1 MKLRRWQKVL
11 LICLGVLLVP
21 VVAIA
26 IWIAVASRDIPPPD
40 FSDLACPFVA
50 VATESNAYNWLM
62 QAGKLV
68 VWGEHAKEISDRLR
82 DPSTNGVEATST
94 QVVSAAEVEE
104 ILATN
109 APALALLRRG
119 LACDICQPPLT
130 TNLITFESMNVAPQ
144 INLAKVLRLDQRWK
158 SRNGDV
164 DGALA
169 DCLELLCFGDLQTR
183 HAPTLIQYLAS
194 RATLA
199 MGLAASRELVASN
212 RLNESSL
219 LLLDAALRNVDS
231 GTNGL
236 PVAIR
241 GEFQFGSGVL
251 RDLHAGRIPADRM
264 IDNSAAIY
272 YLRKFGVP
280 QFLIKPNETRLLFAS
295 GCREAIRNA
304 RHLYRDMHF
313 SDANSEL
320 DRDARRRLLW
330 RGNAVG
336 AILVATLQ
344 PSMESVNKQLCRGK
358 CDLYGVRLLIALR
371 RYERAKGSLP
381 DRLDDLVPGF
391 IEAVP
396 ADPFDGQPL
405 RYSRERRI
413 IWAVG
418 ENLRDDGGSKMD
430 SRTNAETENPRHM
443 LDYVIAVPEIQIPL
457 PQSEKSM

>member
-1 MKLRRWQKVL
+1 MKLRRWQKTV
-11 LICLGVLLVP
+11 LICLGILLVP
-21 VVAIA
+21 VLAIA
-26 IWIAVASRDIPPPD
+26 IWLAMASRDIPEPD
-40 FSDLACPFVA
+40 FSDLDFPFVA
-50 VATESNAYNWLM
+50 VAAESNAHTWFM

-68 VWGEHAKEISDRLR
+68 VWGKNEREVSNGLR
-82 DPSTNGVEATST
+82 NSLTNS
-94 QVVSAAEVEE
+94 AEVEE
-104 ILATN
+104 VLATN

-119 LACDICQPPLT
+119 LACDICQPPT
-130 TNLITFESMNVAPQ
+130 TTSLIMATNYNMIIHQE
-144 INLAKVLRLDQRWK
+144 IILAKVLRLDQRWK
-158 SRNGDV
+158 SCNGDV

-169 DCLELLCFGDLQTR
+169 DCLELLRFGDLQTR
-183 HAPTLIQYLAS
+183 HAPTLVQYLVS
-194 RATLA
+194 RATLT
-199 MGLAASRELVASN
+199 MGLAACRELVASN

-219 LLLDAALRNVDS
+219 LLLDAAVSHVDT

-236 PVAIR
+236 PVAIC
-241 GEFQFGSGVL
+241 GEFQFHSGML
-251 RDLHAGRIPADRM
+251 RDFHAGRIPFGQM
-264 IDNSAAIY
+264 TDNSAARY
-272 YLRKFGVP
+272 YLRKFGMP
-280 QFLIKPNETRLLFAS
+280 QFLVKPNETRLLFAS
-295 GCREAIRNA
+295 GCRETIRNV
-304 RHLYRDMHF
+304 RHLYRDMRF
-313 SDANSEL
+313 RDFDGKLA
-320 DRDARRRLLW
+320 RDARRRLIW

-336 AILVATLQ
+336 AILVATLL

-381 DRLDDLVPGF
+381 ERLDDLVPGS

-457 PQSEKSM
+457 PQSQKSM